1 MPSLYRSLLCGSL
14 AGVLCACGDAP
25 PPSGPSARAEV
36 SAADPALSGPFA
48 CGDLDFYDLDA
59 LYAGGAVEGRCS
71 DVAVGTWRAVAAHL
85 RKHAPCPGSAERIA
99 ADPKLACDIAVC
111 GNFLLSLGA
120 DVSCSD
126 FAHISDFSE
135 NTACYDAVYAQLSIF
150 CGG

>member
-1 MPSLYRSLLCGSL
+1 MPSLHRSLLCGSL
-14 AGVLCACGDAP
+14 AGVLCACGDAS

-85 RKHAPCPGSAERIA
+85 RKHAPCPGSTERIA
-99 ADPKLACDIAVC
+99 ADPQLACDVAEC
-111 GNFLLSLGA
+111 GNLLLSLGEEG
-120 DVSCSD
+120 SCSD
-126 FAHISDFSE
+126 FAPVYDFGE
-135 NTACYDAVYAQLSIF
+135 NTACDDAVDAQLRIF